1 MLDIPFVITDDTCLN
16 GACDL
21 LLPEMFIPLVMM
33 TVMLDVEE
41 VDIRVINFYYRHDFS
56 LFEDEELVMIIL
68 IIR

>member
-1 MLDIPFVITDDTCLN
+1 MLDIPFVITDDACLN
-16 GACDL
+16 GGCDL

-41 VDIRVINFYYRHDFS
+41 VVINFYYRHDFS
-56 LFEDEELVMIIL
+56 LFENEELVMIIL